1 MAGKSAHSFCD
12 ESWALRDSEAHEIVE
27 GIYLGSVK
35 AATNAKA
42 LDKWKISHVLVVDLT
57 SSMLWPQKITYKR
70 IKLEDTATANLLEV
84 LPEAL
89 AFIGE
94 AKLRRVNILV
104 HCTRGVSRSASVVIA
119 YLMLSKGLG
128 YDAAKAHVAGK
139 RSFIYPNLGFEV
151 QLRHLQRLSKGV
163 QGHWG
168 QKMAW
173 LRGAVPKGDLLASSN
188 FSIQVAMGPIV
199 RKHLEELRSLAEQA
213 SKGGVLLE
221 QRAPWKSI
229 GLFFENLCH
238 YSAVPVEHGLS
249 ALAASVAHLL
259 RQMRSTSSSEL
270 QQGIN
275 AAETLAENLETWA
288 KLVAESLGPSLDQ
301 DLSREKQ
308 LADVLVLDGSEDDD
322 DQSKCDPKRQRLQ

>member
-1 MAGKSAHSFCD
+1 MAGKSARSFCD
-12 ESWALRDSEAHEIVE
+12 ESWASRDSEAHEIVE

-35 AATNAKA
+35 AATNAKV
-42 LDKWKISHVLVVDLT
+42 LDKWKISHALVVDLT
-57 SSMLWPQKITYKR
+57 SSMLWLQKITYKR
-70 IKLEDTATANLLEV
+70 IKLDDTATANLLEV

-128 YDAAKAHVAGK
+128 FDAARAQVAGK

-151 QLRHLQRLSKGV
+151 QLRHLQRLAKGV

-173 LRGAVPKGDLLASSN
+173 LQGAVPKGDLLTASI

-213 SKGGVLLE
+213 SEGGALLE

-238 YSAVPVEHGLS
+238 YNVVPVERGLS
-249 ALAASVAHLL
+249 ASAASVANLL
-259 RQMRSTSSSEL
+259 RHLRSGSSTEL
-270 QQGIN
+270 LPGIN
-275 AAETLAENLETWA
+275 AAETLAVNLEIWA
-288 KLVAESLGPSLDQ
+288 KIVAETLGPSLDQ
-301 DLSREKQ
+301 DLSCENQ
-308 LADVLVLDGSEDDD
+308 PVEMLVLDGSDDD
-322 DQSKCDPKRQRLQ
+322 NHRSERDPKRQRLQ